1 MNWFMV
7 IMTIIAIA
15 MFFVIQ
21 HKSDKYKKPKNK
33 IRLIMA
39 LVAYL
44 LFVYYFDTS
53 RLLG

>member
-1 MNWFMV
+1 MNWFMI
-7 IMTIIAIA
+7 IMTLIAIA

-21 HKSDKYKKPKNK
+21 HKSDKYKNPKNK
-33 IRLIMA
+33 IRLILS

-53 RLLG
+53 IILK